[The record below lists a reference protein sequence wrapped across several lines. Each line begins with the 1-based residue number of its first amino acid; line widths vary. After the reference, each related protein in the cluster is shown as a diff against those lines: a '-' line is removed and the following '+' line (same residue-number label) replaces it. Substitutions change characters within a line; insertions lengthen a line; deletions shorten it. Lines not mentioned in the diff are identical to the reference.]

1 VMTALVRHAAIRGE
15 LRARRRARIR
25 RVLVRCARGACWGV
39 PVTTLAVVAAFLY
52 FAPRNICFDCDVS
65 RARVTLYMV
74 KHYASQAY
82 PVWAVEHPQRECP
95 GSLQELDAY
104 SSGPSQ
110 HRDAWGH
117 PIELRCGRDLPASTH
132 GFQIRSAGPDGEFDT
147 EDDLTSAQ

>member
-1 VMTALVRHAAIRGE
+1 MTALVRYAAIRGE
-15 LRARRRARIR
+15 LRSRRRARIG

-52 FAPRNICFDCDVS
+52 VAPRNTCFDCDVS
-65 RARVTLYMV
+65 KARATLFAV
-74 KHYASQAY
+74 KRYAFEAY
-82 PVWAVEHPQRECP
+82 PAWAIEHPQRECP

-104 SSGPSQ
+104 SNGPSQ

-117 PIELRCGRDLPASTH
+117 PLELRCGRGLPEPTH
-132 GFQIRSAGPDGEFDT
+132 GVWIRSAGPDGEFDT